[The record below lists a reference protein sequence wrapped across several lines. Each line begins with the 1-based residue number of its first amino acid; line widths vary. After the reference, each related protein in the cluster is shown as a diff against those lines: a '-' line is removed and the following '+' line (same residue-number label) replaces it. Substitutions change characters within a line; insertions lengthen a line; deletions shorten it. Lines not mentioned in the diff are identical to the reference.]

1 MARTWEDVLGAIAEK
16 VPQPTFERWFRPLT
30 AEKFTSGEVTLV
42 ADDEFDALFIEKN
55 FAQLIRLHLERITGD
70 AVSLQIVHHQ
80 RPLAPTSAPAP
91 APKRSVPTRS
101 SQPSSATPP
110 TGQAVASAVT
120 DGQSVEATASAEPP
134 AQQPLRVEAPRR
146 SLAERATAAG
156 LRLQYDFDQFVVGPS
171 NEFAFA
177 ACQAVKDRPGAVY
190 NPLFLTGTVGL
201 GKTHLINAIGIEML
215 RRDPNCRVHYCSSE
229 SFMNDLIEH
238 LRTGQMV
245 EFRDR
250 FRGGVDALLID
261 DVQFLSGKVKTQ
273 LEFFHTFNA
282 LHQARAQIVLTC
294 DRFPHEIPDLDE
306 RLRSRFQWGLVADI
320 QPPGLETRRAILRTK
335 ADNLG
340 LDLSPEVELFLAEN
354 VTSNVRELEGALL
367 RLHAFVGFNDTLL
380 TVDLAR
386 DLLRKMLVGRDRQV
400 TAEAVQKLVG
410 SYYNVRVADLKGRS
424 RHRAIAQPRQI
435 AMYLAKK
442 LGELSYPQVG
452 RAFGGRDHT
461 TALAA
466 YRKVESLLDSDP
478 AVAAAVSHLIDR
490 LLQS

>member
-70 AVSLQIVHHQ
+70 AVSLHIIHHQ
-80 RPLAPTSAPAP
+80 RPLTPTPPVPASTPAPAAPGVARSSHSPSSSEPSGHTPSAPVNAAPAP
-91 APKRSVPTRS
+91 RT
-101 SQPSSATPP
+101 
-110 TGQAVASAVT
+110 
-120 DGQSVEATASAEPP
+120 EPP
-134 AQQPLRVEAPRR
+134 RIEAPRR

-171 NEFAFA
+171 NEFALA
-177 ACQAVKDRPGAVY
+177 ACHAVKDRPGAVY
-190 NPLFLTGTVGL
+190 NPLFLTGSVGL

-250 FRGGVDALLID
+250 FRGGIDALLID

-282 LHQARAQIVLTC
+282 LHQSRAQIVLTC

-320 QPPGLETRRAILRTK
+320 QPPGLDTRRAILRAK

-354 VTSNVRELEGALL
+354 VTANVRELEGALL

-400 TAEAVQKLVG
+400 TAEAVQKLVA

-452 RAFGGRDHT
+452 KAFGGRDHT

-478 AVAAAVSHLIDR
+478 TLAAAISHLIDR